1 MNPLYFKLAH
11 LIGLMALF
19 IGIGGQIAMSS
30 TADAG
35 KRKIFGMLHGI
46 GLLLLLLAG
55 FGYLGVAKMGTPL
68 WAWVKTALWLALGA
82 FPILAKRRILSDSA
96 LVILALVLGTVLA
109 WLGLF
114 KTLA

>member
-19 IGIGGQIAMSS
+19 IGIGGMIA
-30 TADAG
+30 
-35 KRKIFGMLHGI
+35 ILHGV

-55 FGYLGVAKMGTPL
+55 FGYLGVAKMGTPA

-96 LVILALVLGTVLA
+96 LVILALLLGTLLA
-109 WLGLF
+109 WQGIF
-114 KTLA
+114 KSIL